1 MINIRLRS
9 IIRKEFIQIIRDPR
23 TLMLVILIPIMQL
36 LMMGYAATTDVR
48 NVPLAIFDQD
58 RGMEARALLDAYR
71 AADYFHLA
79 YDVDSLEEILSLID
93 RGDAKAGLI
102 IPVITTN
109 K

>member
-1 MINIRLRS
+1 MINTRLRS

-58 RGMEARALLDAYR
+58 RLRAITEEKCSAQNLEQALDTAGLHDVR
-71 AADYFHLA
+71 IQETAPTLADVF
-79 YDVDSLEEILSLID
+79 LSL
-93 RGDAKAGLI
+93 AG
-102 IPVITTN
+102 N
-109 K
+109 

>member
-1 MINIRLRS
+1 MVNIRLQS

-58 RGMEARALLDAYR
+58 RGMEARFVGCLQ
-71 AADYFHLA
+71 
-79 YDVDSLEEILSLID
+79 
-93 RGDAKAGLI
+93 GG
-102 IPVITTN
+102 
-109 K
+109 